1 MSQETGSRSS
11 SKRVNDI
18 VSTARSTNQETRIL
32 YEFGPYLLDPS
43 ERKLCRG
50 DEIVALPPK
59 AFDTLLLMVRNSG
72 RLMEKGELIETLW
85 PDSFVEEGSLS
96 NNVFLLRKAL
106 GEDPQY
112 IETVPKRGYRFV
124 GAVRCLPDGI
134 PGHRDEAEFQTPRPG
149 AVAVAAKALPI
160 LLTRAVGIASLVLL
174 TLLAAAVWY
183 YQSSGWSHEAIHSVA
198 VLPFE
203 NPSGDLNTEYLSD
216 GIAESLINSLSQLPN
231 IKVMSRDSA
240 FH

>member
-1 MSQETGSRSS
+1 MSQETGYRSS
-11 SKRVNDI
+11 SKGVNDI
-18 VSTARSTNQETRIL
+18 VSPAQSTNQETRIL

-96 NNVFLLRKAL
+96 NSIFLLRKAL

-124 GAVRCLPDGI
+124 GAVRCLPDGVR
-134 PGHRDEAEFQTPRPG
+134 GHQEEAKFLVSPPAT
-149 AVAVAAKALPI
+149 VAAAAQALPALRAAPHLPPGGNCRAGFRKSVARGRILARAARLRI
-160 LLTRAVGIASLVLL
+160 LLQFWLFG
-174 TLLAAAVWY
+174 
-183 YQSSGWSHEAIHSVA
+183 
-198 VLPFE
+198 PD
-203 NPSGDLNTEYLSD
+203 GD
-216 GIAESLINSLSQLPN
+216 
-231 IKVMSRDSA
+231 R
-240 FH
+240 